1 MSQLCQVQP
10 IRPYKLGCLTKSTI
24 QMIEYSQS
32 KADDINNGSVG
43 TFAGEYI
50 EFYKNSRDE
59 VQIIY
64 DNQIAANVVTADLE
78 ASNGVIHVIDAV
90 ILR

>member
-1 MSQLCQVQP
+1 
-10 IRPYKLGCLTKSTI
+10 
-24 QMIEYSQS
+24 MIEYSQS

-50 EFYKNSRDE
+50 EFYKNSREE

-64 DNQIAANVVTADLE
+64 DNQIAANVVAADLE

-90 ILR
+90 ILRWFKPQSP